1 MKRLLIGLVL
11 ALAAALPAWAQ
22 KTVTFA
28 YQDMMNPFR
37 WVQQSGEIE
46 KATGYKINW
55 RQFGGGGDV
64 IRAMASGDVAIGEV
78 GSAGVA
84 TAISQGMDV
93 ELFWILEDIA
103 AAEALVARDG
113 SNVNTVADLKGKKVG
128 VPFVSTTHFHLLY
141 AMELAG
147 LKRTDVQILNM
158 RPPEIAAAWARGDID
173 ATFIW
178 DPVLS
183 TVKKNGKVIVTSGE
197 LCKKGKC
204 TFDGLIVSKKFA
216 AENPAFMTALV
227 KAIAKA
233 DADYRAN
240 PKAWTADKDKVA
252 AVAKWSGGK
261 PEDVAAAMALYG
273 FPSLADQASPT
284 WLGGGA
290 ERRRDQGA
298 HRDRQVPE
306 GRGAHPAGGAR
317 LQQVGQCR
325 VRPGR
330 DEIAAA
336 AAGVP
341 TLDIHH
347 LGVRYATKTGTVDA
361 LANVNLAMRDGD
373 FVVAIGASGCG
384 KTTLLSAIAG
394 FLPPTEGS
402 ILLDGRPVTG
412 PGADRGVVFQK
423 HALMPWLNVIENV
436 EFGLRMRGVAARRAA
451 AHRAGQAGPRRA
463 RGVRAA
469 RDL

>member
-1 MKRLLIGLVL
+1 MKRLIAGMVL
-11 ALAAALPAWAQ
+11 ALAASLPAWAQ

-37 WVQQSGEIE
+37 WVQQTGEIE

-103 AAEALVARDG
+103 AAEALVARNG
-113 SNVNTVADLKGKKVG
+113 SGINSVADLKGKKVG

-147 LKRTDVQILNM
+147 LKRNDVQVLNM
-158 RPPEIAAAWARGDID
+158 RPPEIAAAWGRGDLD

-178 DPVLS
+178 DPVLA

-216 AENPAFMTALV
+216 AENKDFMVALV

-240 PKAWTADKDKVA
+240 AKAWTGDAAKIA
-252 AVAKWSGGK
+252 AVAKWSGAK
-261 PEDVAAAMALYG
+261 PEDVAAGMALYG
-273 FPSLADQASPT
+273 FPGLADQAGPA

-290 ERRRDQGA
+290 NGGASKALTETAKFLKDEGRIQQLAPDYSKSVNPAFAQGA
-298 HRDRQVPE
+298 M
-306 GRGAHPAGGAR
+306 
-317 LQQVGQCR
+317 
-325 VRPGR
+325 
-330 DEIAAA
+330 
-336 AAGVP
+336 
-341 TLDIHH
+341 
-347 LGVRYATKTGTVDA
+347 K
-361 LANVNLAMRDGD
+361 
-373 FVVAIGASGCG
+373 
-384 KTTLLSAIAG
+384 
-394 FLPPTEGS
+394 
-402 ILLDGRPVTG
+402 
-412 PGADRGVVFQK
+412 
-423 HALMPWLNVIENV
+423 
-436 EFGLRMRGVAARRAA
+436 
-451 AHRAGQAGPRRA
+451 
-463 RGVRAA
+463 
-469 RDL
+469 

>member
-1 MKRLLIGLVL
+1 MKKLLLGLALGLV
-11 ALAAALPAWAQ
+11 AATPAWAQ

-103 AAEALVARDG
+103 SAEALVARNA
-113 SNVNTVADLKGKKVG
+113 SNIKTVADLKGKKVG

-147 LKRTDVQILNM
+147 LKRTDVNILNM
-158 RPPEIAAAWARGDID
+158 RPPEIAAAWGRGDID

-183 TVKKNGKVIVTSGE
+183 TVKKDGKVIVTSGE

-216 AENPAFMTALV
+216 AENPQFMTALV
-227 KAIAKA
+227 KIIGKA
-233 DADYRAN
+233 DAEYVAD
-240 PKAWTADKDKVA
+240 PKKWTGDKAKVD

-261 PEDVAAAMALYG
+261 PDDVAAAMALYG
-273 FPSLADQASPT
+273 FPSVKDQASPA

-290 ERRRDQGA
+290 SGGA
-298 HRDRQVPE
+298 AKALTETAKFLKEE
-306 GRGAHPAGGAR
+306 GRI
-317 LQQVGQCR
+317 QQLAPDYSKSVNAKFAQ
-325 VRPGR
+325 
-330 DEIAAA
+330 
-336 AAGVP
+336 
-341 TLDIHH
+341 
-347 LGVRYATKTGTVDA
+347 DA
-361 LANVNLAMRDGD
+361 M
-373 FVVAIGASGCG
+373 
-384 KTTLLSAIAG
+384 K
-394 FLPPTEGS
+394 
-402 ILLDGRPVTG
+402 
-412 PGADRGVVFQK
+412 
-423 HALMPWLNVIENV
+423 
-436 EFGLRMRGVAARRAA
+436 
-451 AHRAGQAGPRRA
+451 
-463 RGVRAA
+463 
-469 RDL
+469 

>member
-1 MKRLLIGLVL
+1 MKRMVAGLVL
-11 ALAAALPAWAQ
+11 ALAMALPAFAQ

-64 IRAMASGDVAIGEV
+64 IRAMASGDVAIGEA
-78 GSAGVA
+78 GSAPIA
-84 TAISQGMDV
+84 TAISQGLEV

-103 AAEALVARDG
+103 GAEALVARNG
-113 SNVNTVADLKGKKVG
+113 SNVNSVADLKGKKVG

-147 LKRTDVQILNM
+147 VKKNDVQVLNM
-158 RPPEIAAAWARGDID
+158 RPPEIAAAWERGDID

-178 DPVLS
+178 DPVLAS
-183 TVKKNGKVIVTSGE
+183 VKKNGKVIVTSGE

-216 AENPAFMTALV
+216 AENKDFMVALV

-240 PKAWTADKDKVA
+240 TNAWTSDKDKVA

-273 FPSLADQASPT
+273 FPSLADQTSPA

-290 ERRRDQGA
+290 DGGATKALTETAKFLKDEGRIQQLAPDYSKSVNATFAQGA
-298 HRDRQVPE
+298 M
-306 GRGAHPAGGAR
+306 
-317 LQQVGQCR
+317 
-325 VRPGR
+325 
-330 DEIAAA
+330 
-336 AAGVP
+336 
-341 TLDIHH
+341 
-347 LGVRYATKTGTVDA
+347 K
-361 LANVNLAMRDGD
+361 
-373 FVVAIGASGCG
+373 
-384 KTTLLSAIAG
+384 
-394 FLPPTEGS
+394 
-402 ILLDGRPVTG
+402 
-412 PGADRGVVFQK
+412 
-423 HALMPWLNVIENV
+423 
-436 EFGLRMRGVAARRAA
+436 
-451 AHRAGQAGPRRA
+451 
-463 RGVRAA
+463 
-469 RDL
+469 